1 MKSKTLKSKS
11 VKSKSRTKKS
21 AVAKPVAKKLTP
33 AKKSAAKIKLPPKV
47 LKLEQLDKLL
57 LNLAPYKKVKKQV
70 AKGTQLLNQ
79 EREFAVKLG
88 TQIIRNAEN
97 VREQLVKHYRTKR
110 K

>member
-1 MKSKTLKSKS
+1 MKSKS
-11 VKSKSRTKKS
+11 VKKKS
-21 AVAKPVAKKLTP
+21 AKKPAKSKPA

-70 AKGTQLLNQ
+70 VKGTKRLNQ

-97 VREQLVKHYRTKR
+97 VREQLVKHYRPKR